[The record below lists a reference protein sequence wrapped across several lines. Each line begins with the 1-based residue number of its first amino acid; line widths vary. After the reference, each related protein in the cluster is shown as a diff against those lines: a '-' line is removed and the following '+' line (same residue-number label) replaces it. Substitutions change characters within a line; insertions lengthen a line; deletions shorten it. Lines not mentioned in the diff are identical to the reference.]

1 MSRLPP
7 HHIRRSRLTERC
19 RAEQVVVVEAA
30 GGYGKTVLGAELV
43 DVWGAVAIEV
53 LLDEGGVSAQL
64 LTGRLRAAVSRAGFV
79 DAAGAMASV
88 GDDPAGAVDAMIDAL
103 ADEACAFVIDDGH
116 HATRSAGVLIARIAR
131 RLGPTQHLA
140 VLARSLPPGAER
152 LRRAETLAL
161 TAADLALRPEE
172 TLELCRSGFGL
183 AVTVDEGRLL
193 DAATG
198 GWTAAAVLA
207 ASRAK
212 RTDQALGTIAGAGE
226 SDARASDSLG
236 PMLDELFVALGPE
249 RVQLAQIAPLPL
261 LDRELLTAVTADDG
275 FFDRALALGLP
286 LSRTDRGW
294 WELPGPV
301 RDHLATLGSPDPA
314 ALQRAAAHYEQ
325 RGEVGTAL
333 HMLLG
338 AADVESAAALLAA
351 ADLRTVETA
360 DVLELLSVIDRIPQ
374 GVLDRHPRAMLQV
387 ARLCG
392 ASALIRQRSRLLE
405 RLADVVSEDGAPAL
419 RREVDAERAIDVL
432 NGGNPLEAL
441 EPGQRILATASA
453 QEQFTRAR
461 ALSVIG
467 QATYWRRADDGSLPV
482 EILREAGSYLD
493 QAAEIY
499 LRLGY
504 REGASG
510 LAAHR
515 AVWIEL
521 GQGRPLQALEIL
533 NAGLTLAADRPRR
546 FSRILFFRAQVL
558 TELGRHDE
566 CEADL
571 DEVLRFADQLGDQMM
586 VAYVDWQRL
595 IASSLRGDGDATV
608 QHAQQAEANS
618 GDWWQVASG
627 HFLADAADCLDRVG
641 QTALAWEYLERAQ
654 SDPQDAERLIAMAEC
669 ALLARH
675 GDPVKAAQTLAVV
688 HRHGIAPREHWRVT
702 LLGAYAALRRGDAE
716 AGVLAARA
724 FEEAARQG
732 QPQVPLIR
740 ERDLTES
747 LLALAVE
754 TGLPAARA
762 LTVASLPTALAVLG
776 RFELTRGG
784 RGVPIGSG
792 QPAQLLKLVAVSGG
806 RIVTDQ
812 AIEALWPEVAPAA
825 GRNRLRTVL
834 GRLREAAGE
843 VLAREGDVLV
853 LGSAVRLDL
862 VAFQQEAREALALG
876 RSEAAAVAIARS
888 AIARYRG
895 ELLPHDLYEIW
906 AQEPREA
913 TRSTMLDL
921 LDLCAAAAV
930 AGGDLDEARRMVERM
945 VELAPDEDER
955 YLKTASELLEHGSK
969 GAALSVLHR
978 ARFTLSKLGVDPSPE
993 LLDLERSLAA

>member
-1 MSRLPP
+1 MSRLPS
-7 HHIRRSRLTERC
+7 HHIRRLRLTDKC
-19 RAEQVVVVEAA
+19 RGEQVVVVEAA
-30 GGYGKTVLGAELV
+30 GGYGKTVFAAELV
-43 DVWGAVAIEV
+43 DVWGAVPIEV

-103 ADEACAFVIDDGH
+103 ADEACAFVIDDAH
-116 HATRSAGVLIARIAR
+116 HAARSAGVVIDRIASGLR
-131 RLGPTQHLA
+131 PTQQLV
-140 VLARSLPPGAER
+140 VLARSLPAGAER
-152 LRRAETLAL
+152 LRRAEAL
-161 TAADLALRPEE
+161 QLTGADLALRPEE

-183 AVTVDEGRLL
+183 AVSVDEGRLL

-212 RTDQALGTIAGAGE
+212 RTDQAVGTIAGPGASG
-226 SDARASDSLG
+226 ARASDALSS
-236 PMLDELFVALGPE
+236 MLDELFVALGPE
-249 RVQLAQIAPLPL
+249 RVRLAQIAPLPL
-261 LDRELLTAVTADDG
+261 LDRELLAAVTG
-275 FFDRALALGLP
+275 EEEFFDRALALGLP

-294 WELPGPV
+294 WALPGPV

-314 ALQRAAAHYEQ
+314 GLQRAATHYEQ

-333 HMLLG
+333 QMLLG
-338 AADVESAAALLAA
+338 AGDAESAARLLAH
-351 ADLRTVETA
+351 ADLRTIEAVDA
-360 DVLELLSVIDRIPQ
+360 LELLSVIDRIPEA
-374 GVLDRHPRAMLQV
+374 VLDRYPQAMLHV
-387 ARLCG
+387 ARICG
-392 ASALIRQRSRLLE
+392 AAVLLQQRSRLLS
-405 RLADVVSEDGAPAL
+405 RLDEIVEEDEAPVL
-419 RREVDAERAIDVL
+419 RRALDAELAIDVI
-432 NGGNPLEAL
+432 NGGNPLDAEAPARRVL
-441 EPGQRILATASA
+441 ASA
-453 QEQFTRAR
+453 GAAEQLTRAR

-467 QATYWRRADDGSLPV
+467 QAVYWRRGEDGSLPV
-482 EILREAGSYLD
+482 AILLEAASYLD

-499 LRLGY
+499 LGLGH
-504 REGASG
+504 REAASG
-510 LAAHR
+510 LAANR
-515 AVWIEL
+515 AIWIEL
-521 GQGRPLQALEIL
+521 GLGRPLAALEVL
-533 NAGLTLAADRPRR
+533 NAGLTLVADRPRR
-546 FSRILFFRAQVL
+546 FARILFFRAQVL

-571 DEVLRFADQLGDQMM
+571 DEVLRLAAQLGDALM
-586 VAYVDWQRL
+586 VAYVHWQRL
-595 IASSLRGDGDATV
+595 ISSSLRGDAAEALH
-608 QHAQQAEANS
+608 HAQQTEAHS
-618 GDWWQVASG
+618 GDWWQVASA

-641 QTALAWEYLERAQ
+641 HTALAWEYLDRARE
-654 SDPQDAERLIAMAEC
+654 DPQDADRLISMAEC

-675 GDPVKAAQTLAVV
+675 GDPVIAAQKLSTV
-688 HRHGIAPREHWRVT
+688 HHHGIAPRERWRVG

-716 AGVLAARA
+716 AGALAARA

-732 QPQVPLIR
+732 QPQVPMIR

-762 LTVASLPTALAVLG
+762 LTASSLPMALAVLG

-784 RGVPIGSG
+784 RVVPIGAG
-792 QPAQLLKLVAVSGG
+792 QAAQLLKLVAVNGG
-806 RIVTDQ
+806 RIATEQ
-812 AIEALWPEVAPAA
+812 AIEALWPEVAPSA

-834 GRLREAAGE
+834 GRLREAAGD
-843 VLAREGDVLV
+843 VLGRDGDVLA
-853 LGSAVRLDL
+853 LDSAVRLDL
-862 VAFQQEAREALALG
+862 LQFQQEAREALALG
-876 RSEAAAVAIARS
+876 RGEAAAVAIARS
-888 AIARYRG
+888 AAARYRG

-930 AGGDLDEARRMVERM
+930 GGGDLDEARRIVERM

-955 YLKTASELLEHGSK
+955 YLKTASALLEHGSK

-978 ARFTLSKLGVDPSPE
+978 ARFTLLKLGVDPSPE
-993 LLDLERSLAA
+993 LLELERSLAA